1 MGQEIKLG
9 DRLQIT
15 SNSLFG
21 IATVIKVEEVDAEN
35 QKGALVSFRFDDLGY
50 TTNPYFYENGEILSS
65 RIDERKGR
73 SGMPKEYA
81 NCTAKDFKWDW
92 YGEDTT
98 PQKKIA
104 NDFVYNFDKYLL
116 SGRGLYI
123 YSETKGSGKT
133 KLSCIITNEILKRK
147 DISVR
152 FISVTEYIELVKQKD
167 DDSQNEI
174 KAIFDA
180 GLLVFDDIGTQTENK
195 DWISTAL
202 YRLIDSRYRNHLPTI
217 YTSNVKIL
225 DLKTDSRIAERIYEL
240 STVLPMPEVNV
251 RRQIAD
257 KHTQQFLGE
266 LLNDNIGQSIW
277 DNPQ

>member
-1 MGQEIKLG
+1 M
-9 DRLQIT
+9 
-15 SNSLFG
+15 
-21 IATVIKVEEVDAEN
+21 
-35 QKGALVSFRFDDLGY
+35 VSFRFDDTGY
-50 TTNPYFYENGEILSS
+50 ETSPYFFEDGKILNS
-65 RIDERKGR
+65 RIDERKSR
-73 SGMPKEYA
+73 SGESKEHA
-81 NCTAKDFKWDW
+81 NCTAKDFDW
-92 YGEDTT
+92 NCYGEDTT

-104 NDFVYNFDKYLL
+104 NDFIVNFGKYLL
-116 SGRGLYI
+116 TGRGLYI

-152 FISVTEYIELVKQKD
+152 FISVTEYIELIKQKD

-225 DLKTDSRIAERIYEL
+225 DLKTDSRIAERIYEV
-240 STVLPMPEVNV
+240 STRLPMPEVNI
-251 RRQIAD
+251 RRKIAD
-257 KHTQQFLGE
+257 RHTEKFLSE
-266 LLNDNIGQSIW
+266 LLNDSDGEDIW
-277 DNPQ
+277 NNP